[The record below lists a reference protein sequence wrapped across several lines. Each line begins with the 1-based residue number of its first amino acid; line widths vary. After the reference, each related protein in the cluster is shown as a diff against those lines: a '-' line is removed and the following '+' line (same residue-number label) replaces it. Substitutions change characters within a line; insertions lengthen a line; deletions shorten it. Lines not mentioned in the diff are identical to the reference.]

1 MKFHIIAAKDLKIV
15 MRDRNALLMLFFIP
29 MVIISV
35 AGLALGGESDNI
47 EIDVLIVDLDN
58 DEVSR
63 GLVEFLEEIDI
74 LNVDMESNE
83 FAARDMVK
91 NKEYGSLII
100 IPLGF
105 TESVMTGHDTGL
117 LIIVNPTEESFNTV
131 VEKIVEGYA
140 SRISTN
146 VVVVKTASA
155 YGIPAHTEEQILE
168 IVDTAEEFVQPP
180 PVDVII
186 ESTTSNLVD
195 FSPFTQ
201 YVPGFAVM
209 FLLFTAVQSGAISLI
224 KEQEAG
230 TLRRLVTA
238 PISRAEII
246 GGKIAST
253 FIRGFVQLTVLI
265 YFGHVVFDLDL
276 GSDILALLVLIA
288 AVTMASTGLGL
299 LVAVHVKTVDQADS
313 LSLLLVMIMSAIG
326 GSWWP
331 LSVQP
336 QFMQDLAHF
345 TITAWAMD
353 GFYDLL
359 YFDQG
364 LAGII
369 EEVRPLPGGSIKVGL
384 GSEFTAG
391 SSCMNG

>member
-15 MRDRNALLMLFFIP
+15 MRDRNALLLLFFIP

-35 AGLALGGESDNI
+35 AGLAMGGESDDI

-186 ESTTSNLVD
+186 ESTTSNLVE
-195 FSPFTQ
+195 FSHFTQ

-238 PISRAEII
+238 PISKAEII
-246 GGKIAST
+246 GGKITST

-276 GSDILALLVLIA
+276 GSDILALFVLIA

-313 LSLLLVMIMSAIG
+313 VSLLLVMIMSSIG

-336 QFMQDLAHF
+336 QFMQDMAHF

-359 YFDQG
+359 YFDLG
-364 LAGII
+364 LAGIL
-369 EEVRPLPGGSIKVGL
+369 EEVKWLVLMMIIFFGIAISRFKF
-384 GSEFTAG
+384 E
-391 SSCMNG
+391 

>member
-1 MKFHIIAAKDLKIV
+1 MKFHIIAAKDLKIIL
-15 MRDRNALLMLFFIP
+15 RDRNALMMMFLVP
-29 MVIISV
+29 MMIISV
-35 AGLALGGESDNI
+35 AGLALGGQYQQNMQI
-47 EIDVLIVDLDN
+47 NVLIVDLDN

-83 FAARDMVK
+83 FAARDRVK
-91 NKEYGSLII
+91 NKEYGRLII

-105 TESVMTGHDTGL
+105 TESVMTGQDTGL
-117 LIIVNPTEESFNTV
+117 LIIVDPTEETDNTV
-131 VEKIVEGYA
+131 LEKIVEGYA

-168 IVDTAEEFVQPP
+168 IIDTAGQFVYPP
-180 PVDVII
+180 SVDVTI
-186 ESTTSNLVD
+186 ENTASNLVE

-209 FLLFTAVQSGAISLI
+209 FLLFTTVQMGSVSLI

-230 TLRRLVTA
+230 TLRRLITA
-238 PISRAEII
+238 PINKAEII

-265 YFGHVVFDLDL
+265 YFGHVVFGLDL
-276 GSDILALLVLIA
+276 GTDILALFVLIA
-288 AVTMASTGLGL
+288 AVTLASTGLGV
-299 LVAVHVKTVDQADS
+299 LVAVLVKTADQADS
-313 LSLLLVMIMSAIG
+313 VSLFLVMIMSAIG

-331 LSVQP
+331 LSVEP
-336 QFMQDLAHF
+336 QFMQDMAHF

-364 LAGII
+364 LAGIL
-369 EEVRPLPGGSIKVGL
+369 EEVKWLVLMMIIFFGIAIRRFKF
-384 GSEFTAG
+384 E
-391 SSCMNG
+391 

>member
-35 AGLALGGESDNI
+35 AGLALGGESDDI

-105 TESVMTGHDTGL
+105 TESVMTGQDTGL
-117 LIIVNPTEESFNTV
+117 LIIENPTEESFNTV

-186 ESTTSNLVD
+186 ESTTSNLVE

-238 PISRAEII
+238 PISKAEII
-246 GGKIAST
+246 GGKITST

-276 GSDILALLVLIA
+276 GSDILALFVLIA

-313 LSLLLVMIMSAIG
+313 VSLLLVMLMSAIG

-331 LSVQP
+331 LSLQP
-336 QFMQDLAHF
+336 QFMQDMAHF

-369 EEVRPLPGGSIKVGL
+369 EEVKWLVLMMIIFFGIAISRFKF
-384 GSEFTAG
+384 E
-391 SSCMNG
+391 

>member
-15 MRDRNALLMLFFIP
+15 MRDRNALIMMFLIP
-29 MVIISV
+29 MMIISV
-35 AGLALGGESDNI
+35 AGLALGGQYQQDMQ
-47 EIDVLIVDLDN
+47 IDVLIVDLDN
-58 DEVSR
+58 DDISR

-74 LNVDMESNE
+74 LDVDMESNE
-83 FAARDMVK
+83 FAARDRVK
-91 NKEYGSLII
+91 NQEYGRLII

-105 TESVMTGHDTGL
+105 TESVMTGQDTGL
-117 LIIVNPTEESFNTV
+117 LIITDPTEESLNTV
-131 VEKIVEGYA
+131 LQKIVEGYA
-140 SRISTN
+140 SSISTN

-168 IVDTAEEFVQPP
+168 IVDTAEQFVQPP
-180 PVDVII
+180 PVDVTI
-186 ESTTSNLVD
+186 ENTASNLVE

-209 FLLFTAVQSGAISLI
+209 FLMFTTVQIGSVTLI

-238 PISRAEII
+238 PINRAEII

-253 FIRGFVQLTVLI
+253 FMRGFVQLSVLI

-276 GSDILALLVLIA
+276 GSDILALFVLIA
-288 AVTMASTGLGL
+288 AVTLASTGLGV
-299 LVAVHVKTVDQADS
+299 LVAVLVKTADQADS
-313 LSLLLVMIMSAIG
+313 ASLFLVMIMSAVG

-331 LSVQP
+331 LSVEP
-336 QFMQDLAHF
+336 QFMQDVAHF
-345 TITAWAMD
+345 TITAWAME

-359 YFDQG
+359 YFDLG
-364 LAGII
+364 LAGILK
-369 EEVRPLPGGSIKVGL
+369 EVGWLVLMMIIFFGIAISRFK
-384 GSEFTAG
+384 FK
-391 SSCMNG
+391 

>member
-15 MRDRNALLMLFFIP
+15 MRDRNALLLLFFIP

-35 AGLALGGESDNI
+35 AGLALGGESDDI

-105 TESVMTGHDTGL
+105 TESVMTGQDTGL

-146 VVVVKTASA
+146 VVVVKTVSA

-186 ESTTSNLVD
+186 ESTTSNLVE

-238 PISRAEII
+238 PISKAEII

-253 FIRGFVQLTVLI
+253 FIRGFVQLAVLI

-276 GSDILALLVLIA
+276 GSDILALFVLIA

-313 LSLLLVMIMSAIG
+313 VSLLLVMLMSAIG

-331 LSVQP
+331 LSLQP
-336 QFMQDLAHF
+336 QFMQDMAHF

-359 YFDQG
+359 YFDMG
-364 LAGII
+364 LAGIL
-369 EEVRPLPGGSIKVGL
+369 EEVKWLVLMMIIFFGIAISRFKF
-384 GSEFTAG
+384 E
-391 SSCMNG
+391 

>member
-15 MRDRNALLMLFFIP
+15 LRDQNALIMMFLVPML
-29 MVIISV
+29 IISV
-35 AGLALGGESDNI
+35 SGLALGGNFEQNI
-47 EIDVLIVDLDN
+47 HISVLVVDLDN

-74 LNVDMESNE
+74 LDVDMESNE
-83 FAARDMVK
+83 FAARNRVK
-91 NKEYGSLII
+91 DQEYGRLII
-100 IPLGF
+100 IPMGF
-105 TESVMTGHDTGL
+105 TEYVMTGQDTEL
-117 LIIVNPTEESFNTV
+117 LIIASPTEGSSNTV
-131 VEKIVEGYA
+131 LEKIVEGYA

-168 IVDTAEEFVQPP
+168 IVDTAEQFVQPP

-186 ESTTSNLVD
+186 ESTTSNRVEY
-195 FSPFTQ
+195 SAFTQ

-209 FLLFTAVQSGAISLI
+209 FLMFTTVQIGSISLI
-224 KEQEAG
+224 KEHEAG

-238 PISRAEII
+238 PISKAEII

-265 YFGHVVFDLDL
+265 YFGHVAFGLDL
-276 GSDILALLVLIA
+276 GSDILALFVLIG
-288 AVTMASTGLGL
+288 AVTMASTGLGV
-299 LVAVHVKTVDQADS
+299 LVAVLVKTADQADS
-313 LSLLLVMIMSAIG
+313 LSLMLVMIMSAVG

-331 LSVQP
+331 LSVEP
-336 QFMQDLAHF
+336 QFMQDMAHF

-359 YFDQG
+359 YFDLG
-364 LAGII
+364 LAGIL
-369 EEVRPLPGGSIKVGL
+369 EEVKWLVLMMIIFFGIAIRRFKF
-384 GSEFTAG
+384 E
-391 SSCMNG
+391 

>member
-1 MKFHIIAAKDLKIV
+1 MKFHIIAIKDLKIV
-15 MRDRNALLMLFFIP
+15 LRDQNALVMMFLVPML
-29 MVIISV
+29 IISV
-35 AGLALGGESDNI
+35 SGLALGGNFEQNI
-47 EIDVLIVDLDN
+47 RISVLVVDLDN

-74 LNVDMESNE
+74 LDVDMESNE
-83 FAARDMVK
+83 FAARDRVR
-91 NKEYGSLII
+91 NQEYGRLII
-100 IPLGF
+100 IPVGF
-105 TESVMTGHDTGL
+105 TEYVMTGQDTEL
-117 LIIVNPTEESFNTV
+117 LIIVTPTEESSNTV
-131 VEKIVEGYA
+131 LEKIVEGYA
-140 SRISTN
+140 NRISTN

-168 IVDTAEEFVQPP
+168 IVDTAEQFVQPP

-186 ESTTSNLVD
+186 ESTTSNRVD
-195 FSPFTQ
+195 FSAFTQ

-209 FLLFTAVQSGAISLI
+209 FLMFTTVQIGSISLI
-224 KEQEAG
+224 KEHEAG

-238 PISRAEII
+238 PISKAEII

-265 YFGHVVFDLDL
+265 YFGHVVFGLDL
-276 GSDILALLVLIA
+276 GSDILALFVLIA
-288 AVTMASTGLGL
+288 AVTLASTGLGV
-299 LVAVHVKTVDQADS
+299 LVAVLVKTADQADS
-313 LSLLLVMIMSAIG
+313 LSLMLVMIMSAVG

-331 LSVQP
+331 LSVEP

-359 YFDQG
+359 YFDLG
-364 LAGII
+364 LAGIL
-369 EEVRPLPGGSIKVGL
+369 EEVKWLVLMMVIFFGIAIRRFKF
-384 GSEFTAG
+384 E
-391 SSCMNG
+391 

>member
-201 YVPGFAVM
+201 YAPGFAVM

-369 EEVRPLPGGSIKVGL
+369 EEVKWLVLMMIIFFGIAIRRFKF
-384 GSEFTAG
+384 E
-391 SSCMNG
+391 

>member
-35 AGLALGGESDNI
+35 AGLALGGESDDI
-47 EIDVLIVDLDN
+47 QIDVLIVDLDN
-58 DEVSR
+58 DDVSR
-63 GLVEFLEEIDI
+63 GFVEFLEEIDI

-105 TESVMTGHDTGL
+105 TESVMMGHDTEL

-186 ESTTSNLVD
+186 ESTTSNLVE

-238 PISRAEII
+238 PISKAEII

-276 GSDILALLVLIA
+276 GSDILALFVLIA

-313 LSLLLVMIMSAIG
+313 VSLLLVMLMSAIG

-331 LSVQP
+331 LSLQP
-336 QFMQDLAHF
+336 QFMQDMAHF

-359 YFDQG
+359 YFDMG
-364 LAGII
+364 LAGIL
-369 EEVRPLPGGSIKVGL
+369 EEVKWLVLMMIIFFGIAISRFKF
-384 GSEFTAG
+384 E
-391 SSCMNG
+391 

>member
-15 MRDRNALLMLFFIP
+15 MRDRNALLLLFFIP

-35 AGLALGGESDNI
+35 AGLALGGESDDI

-105 TESVMTGHDTGL
+105 TESVMTGQDTGL

-146 VVVVKTASA
+146 VVVVKTVSA

-186 ESTTSNLVD
+186 ESTTSNLVE

-238 PISRAEII
+238 PISKAEII

-276 GSDILALLVLIA
+276 GSDILALFVLIA

-313 LSLLLVMIMSAIG
+313 VALLLVMLMSAIG

-331 LSVQP
+331 LSLQP
-336 QFMQDLAHF
+336 QFMQDMAHF

-359 YFDQG
+359 YFDMG
-364 LAGII
+364 LAGIL
-369 EEVRPLPGGSIKVGL
+369 EEVKWLVLMMIIFFGIAISRFKF
-384 GSEFTAG
+384 E
-391 SSCMNG
+391 

>member
-15 MRDRNALLMLFFIP
+15 LRDRNALIMMFLVP
-29 MVIISV
+29 MMIISV
-35 AGLALGGESDNI
+35 AGLALGGEYQQNI
-47 EIDVLIVDLDN
+47 QIDVLIVDLDN
-58 DEVSR
+58 DDVSK

-74 LNVDMESNE
+74 LDVDMESNE
-83 FAARDMVK
+83 FAARDRVK

-100 IPLGF
+100 IPMGF
-105 TESVMTGHDTGL
+105 TKSVMTGQDTGL
-117 LIIVNPTEESFNTV
+117 LIIVDPTEETDNTV
-131 VEKIVEGYA
+131 LEKIVEGYA

-168 IVDTAEEFVQPP
+168 IIDTAGQFVYPP
-180 PVDVII
+180 SVDVTI
-186 ESTTSNLVD
+186 ENTASNLVE

-209 FLLFTAVQSGAISLI
+209 FLMFTTVQMGSISLI

-230 TLRRLVTA
+230 TLRRLITA
-238 PISRAEII
+238 PISKAEII

-253 FIRGFVQLTVLI
+253 FIRGFMQLTVLI
-265 YFGHVVFDLDL
+265 YFGHVAFDLDL
-276 GSDILALLVLIA
+276 GSDILALFVLIA
-288 AVTMASTGLGL
+288 AVTLASTGLGV
-299 LVAVHVKTVDQADS
+299 LVAVLVKTVDQADS
-313 LSLLLVMIMSAIG
+313 VSLFLVMIMSAIG

-331 LSVQP
+331 LSVEP
-336 QFMQDLAHF
+336 QFMQDMAHF

-364 LAGII
+364 LAGIL
-369 EEVRPLPGGSIKVGL
+369 EEVKWLVLMMVIFFGIAIRRFKF
-384 GSEFTAG
+384 E
-391 SSCMNG
+391 